1 MTVSIALTGSSIC
14 NEKAEEGEGERERQR
29 KGEIERERE
38 MIKVLCSL

>member
-14 NEKAEEGEGERERQR
+14 NEKAEGGGERERQR